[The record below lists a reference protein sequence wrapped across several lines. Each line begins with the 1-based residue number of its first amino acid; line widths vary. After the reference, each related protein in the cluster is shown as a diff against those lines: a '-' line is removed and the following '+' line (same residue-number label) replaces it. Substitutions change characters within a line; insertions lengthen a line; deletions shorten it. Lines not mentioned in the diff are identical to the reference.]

1 MNRVLGQSPAI
12 VLVLS
17 LARFPPTHLVQGS
30 RPKETI
36 DGTIPALHSER
47 LPGGECHER
56 RRTDRDCGY
65 WLSPTWR
72 STKPRRFVESAGRR
86 CRRRPRSSARAL
98 APAVDIS
105 SGSGQAR
112 THDYALGR
120 IPGPG
125 RPL

>member
-56 RRTDRDCGY
+56 RRTNRDCGY
-65 WLSPTWR
+65 WLSTAWR
-72 STKPRRFVESAGRR
+72 GTQSRRFVESPGRR
-86 CRRRPRSSARAL
+86 RGRRRRSSGGAL
-98 APAVDIS
+98 APAGDLS
-105 SGSGQAR
+105 PGSG
-112 THDYALGR
+112 
-120 IPGPG
+120 
-125 RPL
+125 